1 MNSLRSLINVGEKI
15 RISSFTS
22 LRGRDVA
29 SYVERSNIAIVSPRS
44 PLPWPLKKLPDFAC
58 RIGDWKAQIFFFCFQ
73 NTQLPRQN
81 LRFKFSA
88 AFVGTTSIMFWSTH
102 GFGPTNEIE
111 MLHS

>member
-29 SYVERSNIAIVSPRS
+29 SYVERSNIAIVSLHS

-58 RIGDWKAQIFFFCFQ
+58 RIGDWKAQIFFFLLSEHTTATTKSEVQ
-73 NTQLPRQN
+73 I
-81 LRFKFSA
+81 FSS
-88 AFVGTTSIMFWSTH
+88 FCWNNFNYVLEHTWVRS
-102 GFGPTNEIE
+102 NK
-111 MLHS
+111 